1 MISLSPTELFADDKT
16 LASPWRDEVRKRAF
30 HEAAVY
36 SLAKMALG
44 GATADQLAGAK
55 EFLRVFMNC
64 AEPVEAINVSRPA
77 RLDYEVERRVAERNN
92 KKD

>member
-1 MISLSPTELFADDKT
+1 MIALQPTDLFADDT
-16 LASPWRDEVRKRAF
+16 ELARPWRDEVRKRAF

-44 GATADQLAGAK
+44 GATAEQLAGAK

-64 AEPVEAINVSRPA
+64 AEPAEAISVAAVP
-77 RLDYEVERRVAERNN
+77 RLDYNVEAKVAARNA